1 LNTKLKINN
10 QIKSEFVLLI
20 SDTEKNLGKK
30 NKREAIK
37 LAQEK
42 DLDLVQVNNKGKFPV
57 CKIMDYGKYKYKK
70 TKNEH
75 KNHHKNVLKEIIIS
89 LNIDE
94 HDLKTKHNKVSK
106 FLAKN
111 FQVKYSLHLPSGR
124 QPHDKEYVKEYF
136 CEKVS
141 RFKDV
146 AIWDKPTYSD
156 RKISTILMPAHNE
169 KSI

>member
-70 TKNEH
+70 TKNG
-75 KNHHKNVLKEIIIS
+75 KNNNKIPIQIFIFALFCSCVLIFF
-89 LNIDE
+89 L
-94 HDLKTKHNKVSK
+94 SK
-106 FLAKN
+106 
-111 FQVKYSLHLPSGR
+111 
-124 QPHDKEYVKEYF
+124 
-136 CEKVS
+136 
-141 RFKDV
+141 
-146 AIWDKPTYSD
+146 
-156 RKISTILMPAHNE
+156 
-169 KSI
+169 